1 MEEDIVKLTEG
12 KVVKNTMEIKFSIIC
27 LFIQQMSISK
37 SKLCASVYIK

>member
-27 LFIQQMSISK
+27 LFIQQMSTSK
-37 SKLCASVYIK
+37 SKLCASIYIK